1 MFEQENTFESDR
13 IGMIYVAII
22 SADAGHTDRLMAG
35 LRARKKKEQNKLHR
49 LWPNFFPPQDNNVA
63 RCKSRLAMK
72 YIWWG

>member
-35 LRARKKKEQNKLHR
+35 LRARKKRNKTSCTVFGPISFLKIIM
-49 LWPNFFPPQDNNVA
+49 LVA
-63 RCKSRLAMK
+63 ANRALP
-72 YIWWG
+72 